1 MNRLRFA
8 FVVSLLAGLMF
19 GLVSPVH
26 AQEGVTSPLSISTD
40 YPSMVIGMGEM
51 VTVSLDI
58 RSPSS
63 QVIDLDVSGLPAGWT
78 AEFRG
83 GGRVIQSVFIDE
95 DLTST
100 VDLRIT
106 PGADTSPGTY
116 TITVIA
122 KGSGATAQFPV
133 EFTVKDKLPAQLSFE
148 SEFPTIRSG
157 SNSTFTFSATLRNS
171 GDEDVTVVLSADA
184 PREFAVTFKSSGK
197 DITNLPT
204 DIRSGGSQT
213 ISVEAAPLTTLPVGK
228 YPITVTAQGESID
241 ATLSL
246 IAEVVGQPQLTIT
259 APDGRLSGE
268 ATLGRTTPIKLI
280 LRNSGNSPAVG
291 INLTATSP
299 AGWTVQLDPEQ
310 VIEVPANGEVEVTAN
325 VTPSDQALAGD
336 YMLTF
341 RAQPKEGTSK
351 TADFRVT
358 VKTST
363 LWGVAGIGL
372 IAAAVVI
379 VGLAVVR
386 FGRR

>member
-1 MNRLRFA
+1 MNHLRFL
-8 FVVSLLAGLMF
+8 FLVSFLAGMAF
-19 GLVSPVH
+19 GSPLPVH
-26 AQEGVTSPLSISTD
+26 AQEEAPSPLSISTE
-40 YPSMVIGMGEM
+40 YPSMVIGIGEM

-63 QVIDLDVSGLPAGWT
+63 QVVDLEVASLPAGWT

-83 GGRVIQSVFIDE
+83 GGRAVQSVFIGQS
-95 DLTST
+95 LAST
-100 VDLRIT
+100 VDLRVT
-106 PGADTSPGTY
+106 PGAETSPGTY
-116 TITVIA
+116 TMTIVA
-122 KGSGATAQFPV
+122 QGADATAEFPI

-157 SNSTFTFSATLRNS
+157 STSTFTFSTTLRNS
-171 GDEDVTVVLSADA
+171 GDEDVTVVLNADA
-184 PREFAVTFKSSGK
+184 PREFAVTFKSTGR

-204 DIRSGGSQT
+204 DVRSGGSQT
-213 ISVEAAPLTTLPVGK
+213 VSVEAVPLTMLPVGK
-228 YPITVTAQGESID
+228 YPITVTAQGESVN

-268 ATLGRTTPIKLI
+268 ATLGQSTPIKLI
-280 LRNSGNSPAVG
+280 LSNTGNSPAVG
-291 INLTATSP
+291 VELTATSP

-325 VTPSDQALAGD
+325 VTPSDQAIAGD

-341 RAQPKEGTSK
+341 RAQPNEGTSK